1 MDSLPTETLL
11 DIFATVREDSRLS
24 VIAALARTCKAF
36 KEPALDIL
44 WQHICGFEPL
54 MLCLPEGVVERKIG
68 EKLLVS

>member
-1 MDSLPTETLL
+1 MDILPPETLL
-11 DIFATVREDSRLS
+11 DIFATVCEISRLS

-54 MLCLPEGVVERKIG
+54 ILCLPEVVAERRKG
-68 EKLLVS
+68 EKLVS